1 MYLIRGINNIDL
13 FRTRHSEVSTV
24 ATIGNFDG
32 LHLGHQQILKTMQ
45 KEADF
50 HGLWKL
56 IVFTEPHA
64 QEFFAE
70 AAGLDAS
77 KPPRILP
84 WQEKVRKM
92 KELGVELAFFLKFN
106 NQLRSMTPINFL
118 DKVLLRLNIKKLII
132 GDDFKFGADREGD
145 FNLLKKWG
153 TENSIEVSNTETF
166 KIEGERVSSTRI
178 RKALTNGQFELAS
191 KLLGRPFTYS
201 GKVVY
206 GQQLGAQLG
215 IPTANL
221 WLPKNKLP
229 ISGVYIVKANLDKE
243 ELNGIANMGTR
254 PTVGGELPVL
264 EIHLLDFSQSIY
276 GKTLTVEFLK
286 KVRDE
291 KKFENINALKEQI
304 FKDISTAKKYFV

>member
-106 NQLRSMTPINFL
+106 NQLRSMTPRNFL
-118 DKVLLRLNIKKLII
+118 DKVLLRLNIKKLIL
-132 GDDFKFGADREGD
+132 GDDFRFGANREGD

-153 TENSIEVSNTETF
+153 SANSIEVSNTETF
-166 KIEGERVSSTRI
+166 KMEGERVSSTRI
-178 RKALTNGQFELAS
+178 RKALTNNDFELAT
-191 KLLGRPFTYS
+191 KLLGRPFTYA

-229 ISGVYIVKANLDKE
+229 ISGVYIVKALLDKKV
-243 ELNGIANMGTR
+243 LNGIANMGIR
-254 PTVGGELPVL
+254 PTIGGELPVL
-264 EIHLLDFSQSIY
+264 EVHLLDFSQSIY
-276 GKTLTVEFLK
+276 GQTLTVEFLK

-291 KKFENINALKEQI
+291 KKFENTTALKEQI
-304 FKDISTAKKYFV
+304 FKDITTAKNYFG

>member
-106 NQLRSMTPINFL
+106 NQLRSMTPRNFL
-118 DKVLLRLNIKKLII
+118 DKVLLRLNIKKLIL
-132 GDDFKFGADREGD
+132 GDDFRFGANREGD

-153 TENSIEVSNTETF
+153 SENSIEVSNTETF
-166 KIEGERVSSTRI
+166 KMEGERVSSTRI
-178 RKALTNGQFELAS
+178 RKALTNNDFELAT
-191 KLLGRPFTYS
+191 KLLGRPFTYA

-229 ISGVYIVKANLDKE
+229 ISGVYIVKALLDTKE
-243 ELNGIANMGTR
+243 FNGIANMGIR
-254 PTVGGELPVL
+254 PTIGGELPVL
-264 EIHLLDFSQSIY
+264 EVHLLDFSQSIY
-276 GKTLTVEFLK
+276 GQTLTVEFLK

-291 KKFENINALKEQI
+291 KKFENTTALKEQI
-304 FKDISTAKKYFV
+304 FKDISTAKNYFG

>member
-106 NQLRSMTPINFL
+106 NQLRSMTPRNFL
-118 DKVLLRLNIKKLII
+118 DKVLLRLNIKKLIL
-132 GDDFKFGADREGD
+132 GDDFRFGANREGD

-153 TENSIEVSNTETF
+153 SENSIEVSNTETF
-166 KIEGERVSSTRI
+166 KMEGERVSSTWI
-178 RKALTNGQFELAS
+178 RKALTNNDFELAT
-191 KLLGRPFTYS
+191 KLLGRPFTYA

-229 ISGVYIVKANLDKE
+229 ISGVYIVKALLDKKV
-243 ELNGIANMGTR
+243 LNGIANMGIR
-254 PTVGGELPVL
+254 PTIGGELPVL
-264 EIHLLDFSQSIY
+264 EVHLLDFSQSIY
-276 GKTLTVEFLK
+276 GQTLTVEFLK

-291 KKFENINALKEQI
+291 KKFENTTALKEQI
-304 FKDISTAKKYFV
+304 FKDITTAKNYFV

>member
-1 MYLIRGINNIDL
+1 MYLIRGINNINL
-13 FRTRHSEVSTV
+13 FRAKHSEVSTV

-45 KEADF
+45 KEANSD
-50 HGLWKL
+50 GLWKL
-56 IVFTEPHA
+56 IIFTEPHA

-70 AAGLDAS
+70 ASGLDAS
-77 KPPRILP
+77 KPPRIFP

-106 NQLRSMTPINFL
+106 NQLRSMTPMNFL

-145 FNLLKKWG
+145 FNLLKQWG

-229 ISGVYIVKANLDKE
+229 ISGVYIVKVNLDNK
-243 ELNGIANMGTR
+243 ELNGIANMGIR

>member
-1 MYLIRGINNIDL
+1 MYLIRGIKNIDL
-13 FRTRHSEVSTV
+13 YQAKFSDISTV

-32 LHLGHQQILKTMQ
+32 LHLGHQQIIQTMQ
-45 KEADF
+45 REAESL
-50 HGLWKL
+50 GLKKL
-56 IVFTEPHA
+56 ILFTEPHA

-70 AAGLDAS
+70 AAGIQS
-77 KPPRILP
+77 FKPPRIFP

-92 KELGVELAFFLKFN
+92 KELNVEFAFFLKFN
-106 NQLRSMTPINFL
+106 QQLRSMTPERFL

-132 GDDFKFGADREGD
+132 GDDFRFGANREGD
-145 FNLLKKWG
+145 FNLLKEWG
-153 TENSIEVSNTETF
+153 SANSIAVSNTETF
-166 KIEGERVSSTRI
+166 KIDGERVSSTKV
-178 RKALTNGQFELAS
+178 RKALTDNDFNLAS
-191 KLLGRPFTYS
+191 KLLGRPYTYS

-229 ISGVYIVKANLDKE
+229 ISGVYIVKAYLDKK
-243 ELNGIANMGTR
+243 ELHGIANMGVR

-264 EIHLLDFSQSIY
+264 EVHLLDFSKAIY
-276 GKTLTVEFLK
+276 RKRLTVQFLK

-291 KKFENINALKEQI
+291 RKFKNLKALKAQI
-304 FKDISTAKKYFV
+304 FKDISTAKSYFV

>member
-1 MYLIRGINNIDL
+1 MYLIRGINNINL
-13 FRTRHSEVSTV
+13 FRAKHSEVSTV

-32 LHLGHQQILKTMQ
+32 LHLGHQQILKAMQ
-45 KEADF
+45 KEADSD
-50 HGLWKL
+50 GLWKL
-56 IVFTEPHA
+56 IIFTEPHA
-64 QEFFAE
+64 QEFFTE

-77 KPPRILP
+77 KPPRIFP

-106 NQLRSMTPINFL
+106 NQLRSMTPMNFL

-145 FNLLKKWG
+145 FNLLKQWG

-229 ISGVYIVKANLDKE
+229 ISGVYIVKVNLDNK
-243 ELNGIANMGTR
+243 ELNGIANMGIR

-264 EIHLLDFSQSIY
+264 EIHLLDFSLSIY